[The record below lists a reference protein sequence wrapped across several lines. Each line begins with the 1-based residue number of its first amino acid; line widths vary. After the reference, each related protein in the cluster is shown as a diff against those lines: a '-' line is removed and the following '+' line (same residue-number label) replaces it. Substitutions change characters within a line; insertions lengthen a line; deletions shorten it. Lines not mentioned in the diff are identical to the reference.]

1 MTSGVVWVAVGVA
14 VAVSLSFFGVITLS
28 DTIFTVAF
36 TVTFPRFFSGRVLYS
51 ICGSLF
57 LSHTNNLK

>member
-14 VAVSLSFFGVITLS
+14 VAVTLSFFGVVTLS
-28 DTIFTVAF
+28 VTIFTVTF
-36 TVTFPRFFSGRVLYS
+36 TVTFPRFFS
-51 ICGSLF
+51 GSLF

>member
-14 VAVSLSFFGVITLS
+14 IAVTLSFFGVLTFS
-28 DTIFTVAF
+28 ETIFTVTF
-36 TVTFPRFFSGRVLYS
+36 TVTFPRFFSGRVLYG

-57 LSHTNNLK
+57 ISHTNNLK

>member
-14 VAVSLSFFGVITLS
+14 VAVSLSFFGVVTLS

-36 TVTFPRFFSGRVLYS
+36 TVTFPRFFSVES
-51 ICGSLF
+51 FMVFAVAFSFPIQIA
-57 LSHTNNLK
+57 